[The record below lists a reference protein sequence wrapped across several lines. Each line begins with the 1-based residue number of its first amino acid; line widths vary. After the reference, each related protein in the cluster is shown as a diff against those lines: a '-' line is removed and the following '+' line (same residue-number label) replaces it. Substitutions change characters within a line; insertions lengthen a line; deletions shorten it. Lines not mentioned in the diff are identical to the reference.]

1 MQCNI
6 YLYIDGSLHAVSK
19 HVFQFDDVD
28 AGRRGND
35 FDLPFIA
42 KLGALYG
49 PLILH
54 TVLASVHH
62 RTLTGQLLEFKLC
75 SHWKVKWERQKA

>member
-1 MQCNI
+1 M
-6 YLYIDGSLHAVSK
+6 
-19 HVFQFDDVD
+19 FQFDNVD
-28 AGRRGND
+28 AERRGND

-49 PLILH
+49 TLILH

-62 RTLTGQLLEFKLC
+62 RSLTRQLLEFKLC
-75 SHWKVKWERQKA
+75 GHWKVKWERQEA